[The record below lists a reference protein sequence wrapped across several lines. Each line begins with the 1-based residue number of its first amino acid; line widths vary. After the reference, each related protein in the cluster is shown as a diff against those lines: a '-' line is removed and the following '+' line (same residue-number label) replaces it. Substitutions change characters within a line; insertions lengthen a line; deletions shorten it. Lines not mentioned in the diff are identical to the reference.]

1 MSVLL
6 VTYLFCLYVSIASA
20 MGNWCAQFA
29 PAIYCVILETTSG
42 ASGTATEERKINKV
56 TSQTITS
63 TALHLLSQAADGTQ
77 PASSELH
84 LPKEADCEGV

>member
-1 MSVLL
+1 
-6 VTYLFCLYVSIASA
+6 

-56 TSQTITS
+56 TSQNITS

-77 PASSELH
+77 PASSQLH
-84 LPKEADCEGV
+84 LPREADCEGV

>member
-1 MSVLL
+1 MRKALRFQPDSRSGKVSITL

-42 ASGTATEERKINKV
+42 VSGTATEQREKI
-56 TSQTITS
+56 I
-63 TALHLLSQAADGTQ
+63 
-77 PASSELH
+77 
-84 LPKEADCEGV
+84 